1 MNDQNEKAGIVLQCD
16 PSGDI
21 LRVIRDDLGI
31 TTGQHSASTLFGI
44 VDPQSRGKAQE
55 FLLAAIE
62 ANATFGWELNVRC
75 DGELTGLLLIG
86 GVTNEGIIV
95 CGSPS
100 RAGLNRLFDE
110 MMKIQ
115 NEQLNALRKTLKD
128 EQLAAATLQQR
139 EQVMLDEFTRL
150 NNELINTQRELARRN
165 SDLATA
171 NVQLNSLATTDGL
184 TGLKNHRAFQ
194 ELLERERSSTARY
207 GTPLS
212 LLMLDV
218 DRFKQFNDQFGHPA
232 GDQVLKQVGT
242 ILANESRSDSF
253 VARYGG
259 EEFAVILPNCG
270 DDEAAGVAER
280 VRQAIEMGPWNL
292 RPITASVGTATMITA
307 TEERAALIARADA
320 AMYRAK
326 VSGRNQVCNDR
337 GDRRAATRDGNY
349 SAGRR
354 DCDP

>member
-1 MNDQNEKAGIVLQCD
+1 MNVPSEKTGIVLQCD
-16 PSGDI
+16 PSGAI

-31 TTGQHSASTLFGI
+31 TTGRPGLSTLFEI
-44 VDPQSRGKAQE
+44 VETQSREKVQE
-55 FLLAAIE
+55 FLQAAIE

-75 DGELTGLLLIG
+75 DGQLTGLLLIG

-100 RAGLNRLFDE
+100 RAGLNKLFDE

-115 NEQLNALRKTLKD
+115 NEQLNAYRKTLKD
-128 EQLAAATLQQR
+128 EQLAAAKLQQR
-139 EQVMLDEFTRL
+139 EQEMLDEFTRL

-165 SDLATA
+165 SDLAAA
-171 NVQLNSLATTDGL
+171 NVQLDSLAMTDGL

-194 ELLERERSSTARY
+194 ELLERERARTARY
-207 GTPLS
+207 GTLLS

-218 DRFKQFNDQFGHPA
+218 DHFKQFNDQFGHPA
-232 GDQVLKQVGT
+232 GDQVLKQVGQ
-242 ILANESRSDSF
+242 ILANESRADSF

-259 EEFAVILPNCG
+259 EEFAVILPNC
-270 DDEAAGVAER
+270 DDEEAASVAER
-280 VRQAIEMGPWNL
+280 VRRAIEIGPWTL
-292 RPITASVGTATMITA
+292 RPITASIGTATMIAA

-326 VSGRNQVCNDR
+326 VSGRNQVCSDR
-337 GDRRAATRDGNY
+337 ADRRAAAAIIT
-349 SAGRR
+349 
-354 DCDP
+354 